1 MKSIQRARHYTRRQ
15 LTLTPNQNKN
25 KRHYSIFLLWFSI
38 ITKWL
43 QNIISLSS
51 SGACFLNSFRFISGR
66 WEKARAAKFTSATDF
81 HHEAICSTMTSSTRV
96 VMSTEESCQANC
108 SGHGECMNGSCY
120 CLIQFEGDEC
130 QRIHFSYHVAF
141 SSIFFLLALTSL
153 IQLVMC
159 IHAEYLRMKKNPSI
173 IKACRVTT
181 QKFLYFLVF
190 LAAVLRGAY
199 FAAPVSTTIIS
210 CLRVAQ
216 PWAVQYL
223 S

>member
-1 MKSIQRARHYTRRQ
+1 
-15 LTLTPNQNKN
+15 
-25 KRHYSIFLLWFSI
+25 
-38 ITKWL
+38 
-43 QNIISLSS
+43 
-51 SGACFLNSFRFISGR
+51 
-66 WEKARAAKFTSATDF
+66 
-81 HHEAICSTMTSSTRV
+81 MTSSTATV
-96 VMSTEESCQANC
+96 IMSEESCQANC

-199 FAAPVSTTIIS
+199 FAAPVSITIYMINFRV
-210 CLRVAQ
+210 CLC
-216 PWAVQYL
+216 L
-223 S
+223 SVC